1 VKRAI
6 LASIIL
12 LGLILLAAVSLRPLA
27 LFIAKKAIGNI
38 FADSTVSISGCTVN
52 PLRQISFADIQIQK
66 GQAYNFKIKELK
78 INYDLN
84 LIKKLTVNKV
94 SLAGV
99 EAGIDLGQKKIADFG
114 EYLNLKGRSPFLIG
128 RLELAGIKIDL
139 KSADLNL
146 RGEVSL
152 ELSLAKQTLDYLEVR
167 FDNFSMAGVSLDNFS
182 FAAAQSKKSGR
193 LYIRQVSYDKL
204 RISNIQS
211 QAVLEGTIV
220 SLDGLSAELFSGK
233 ISGDFTAQLGE
244 ELAYTLNLQA
254 AGLSLEALVQDF
266 NLMEKFQLS
275 GRLNGKVTLQGQG
288 PGVRILKGNFF
299 AADPGGT
306 LEIKDKQLLEAM
318 AKNTGQSLEM
328 VVESF
333 KDYHYNKGDMRLGL
347 EGSNLV
353 FDMQLDGT
361 QGKRN
366 INIILHDF
374 QLWRWAQ

>member
-1 VKRAI
+1 MKKAI

-12 LGLILLAAVSLRPLA
+12 LGLILLAAVSLRTLA
-27 LFIAKKAIGNI
+27 LFIAKKAIRNI
-38 FADSTVSISGCTVN
+38 FADSAVSISGCTVN

-84 LIKKLTVNKV
+84 LIKKLTVSQV
-94 SLAGV
+94 RLAGI

-114 EYLNLKGRSPFLIG
+114 GYLNLKGKSPFLIG
-128 RLELAGIKIDL
+128 CLELSGIKIDL

-146 RGEVSL
+146 RGEVSFG
-152 ELSLAKQTLDYLEVR
+152 LSRALQILDYLDLKL
-167 FDNFSMAGVSLDNFS
+167 DNLSIAGVTLDNLS
-182 FAAAQSKKSGR
+182 FIAAQSKKTGR

-204 RISNIQS
+204 KISNIQS

-220 SLDGLSAELFSGK
+220 SLNGLSAELFSGK
-233 ISGDFTAQLGE
+233 ISGEFSGQLGG

-266 NLMEKFQLS
+266 NLTEKFQLS
-275 GRLNGKVTLQGQG
+275 GRLNGKVTLEGQG
-288 PGVRILKGNFF
+288 ARVRILSGGFF
-299 AADPGGT
+299 AQDPGGT
-306 LEIKDKQLLEAM
+306 LEIKDKQFLEAM

-333 KDYHYNKGDMRLGL
+333 KDYRYNKGDMRLGL
-347 EGSNLV
+347 EGTNLV
-353 FDMQLDGT
+353 FDMQLDGL

-366 INIILHDF
+366 INIVLHDF
-374 QLWRWAQ
+374 NLWRWAQ